1 MVAFLIV
8 LPLLGPP
15 QDVTEQTLA
24 DSATLQALQT
34 PGTVVFQDDFE
45 NKGRLKEYF
54 EILGEKEG
62 LVRLVEDPHSG
73 KFAARLTAPSRNG
86 NSSGAALNYY
96 FGPDGIDR
104 AYLRYYQKFATDY
117 DQGNLNHT
125 GAGLTAAKG
134 SNKWEGMGTA
144 GIKPKGDDYFN
155 TALETWRDYQRVAS
169 PGYLFF
175 YTYWK
180 DMTIDK
186 DGHYWGNMLGPSQ
199 ARRVVPKRGQWN
211 CYEIMVKANTPGKND
226 GELAGWING
235 KLYIHYK
242 GFEWRTRAEVRLKRF
257 NLSAYVH
264 KAEQDNTVY
273 YDDVVLSTGYV
284 GP

>member
-1 MVAFLIV
+1 MVAFLLVAPI
-8 LPLLGPP
+8 LEGPF
-15 QDVTEQTLA
+15 DVTAKTLA
-24 DSATLQALQT
+24 SSTSRQALEK
-34 PGTVVFQDDFE
+34 PGKVLFRDDFE
-45 NKGRLKEYF
+45 DPAQMKQYF

-62 LVRLVEDPHSG
+62 LVRRVEEPHKGRFSV
-73 KFAARLTAPSRNG
+73 KLTAPNRNG
-86 NSSGAALNYY
+86 TSSGAALNYY
-96 FGPDGIDR
+96 FGPVGVDR
-104 AYLRYYQKFATDY
+104 VYLRYYMRFAKDY

-155 TALETWRDYQRVAS
+155 TALETWRDWQKVDS

-180 DMTIDK
+180 DMLIDK
-186 DGHYWGNMLGPSQ
+186 DGHYWGNMLGPAAS
-199 ARRVVPKRGQWN
+199 RREVPKRDEWS
-211 CYEIMVKANTPGKND
+211 CYEIMVKANNPGKPD
-226 GELAGWING
+226 GELAAWVNG
-235 KLYIHYK
+235 KLYVHYT
-242 GFEWRTRAEVRLKRF
+242 GFEWRTSAEVRLKRF

-264 KAEQDNTVY
+264 KAERDNAVY